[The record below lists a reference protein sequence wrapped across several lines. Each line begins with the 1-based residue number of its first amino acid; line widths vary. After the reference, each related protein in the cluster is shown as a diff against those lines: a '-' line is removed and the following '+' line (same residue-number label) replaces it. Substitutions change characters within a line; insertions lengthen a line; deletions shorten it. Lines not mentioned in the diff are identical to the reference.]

1 MKIYY
6 AHAMCIY
13 GTEDEQREIDHIKK
27 NFPEH
32 SIVDPGTYA
41 SNPEKRRDQMEYYK
55 RLVSSCDK
63 LVFTRLL
70 GKITAGVGIEINHA
84 LESGKA
90 VYELKKDKVKQ
101 VKKPVKFISRID
113 TISLYG
119 KYRMKKSG
127 ILPIR

>member
-13 GTEDEQREIDHIKK
+13 GTEDEENEIQQIRQ
-27 NFPEH
+27 NFPDH

-41 SNPEKRRDQMEYYK
+41 NNPEKRRDTMEYCK
-55 RLVSSCDK
+55 KLVSGCDK

-84 LESGKA
+84 LESGKI
-90 VYELKKDKVKQ
+90 VYELKNNKTKQ
-101 VKKPVKFISRID
+101 IKKPVKYISRQD

-119 KYRMKKSG
+119 KYRMKKFQFS
-127 ILPIR
+127 LN